1 MPHSHQTEEERSDHF
16 DSTISESVA
25 VQEEAAGVLRDVA
38 ARLER
43 ISREMRKV
51 RAFPFAEQID
61 REKRR
66 VEDVANGHQ

>member
-1 MPHSHQTEEERSDHF
+1 
-16 DSTISESVA
+16 